1 MTQEELL
8 SQILDS
14 LNATNE
20 RLDTMYQY
28 AIERDQKIDAYIQQK
43 DEESLSEK
51 EEAKQAEQ
59 SQKDATAKALESTL
73 DYTQVLNDLSTH
85 TVAISKSM
93 SDTNDNLKVSN
104 TFLTCIVVILG
115 LLCGF
120 LFARCVWRKF

>member
-8 SQILDS
+8 SQILES
-14 LNATNE
+14 LNSTNE

-28 AIERDQKIDAYIQQK
+28 TLERDQKIDAYIQQK
-43 DEESLSEK
+43 DEQSLSEK
-51 EEAKQAEQ
+51 EEAKQVEQ

-85 TVAISKSM
+85 TVAIQKSM
-93 SDTNDNLKVSN
+93 SDANDNLKVSN
-104 TFLTCIVVILG
+104 TFLTCIIVILG